1 LGPTGVGKTELAK
14 ALAEFLF
21 DDPKAM
27 IRIDMSEYMERHSV
41 SRLIGAPPGYIGYE
55 EGGQLTE
62 PVRRRPYC
70 ILLLDEMEKANAEV
84 FNILLQVLDDG
95 RLTDGQGRTVDFR
108 HTIILMTSNIGSEF
122 LQDGIDKAKQAQVL
136 QLVKQY
142 FRPEFLNRI
151 DDLILFSG
159 LSQENLLDIIDI
171 MIARL
176 STRLKRQDL
185 SIIINDDAK
194 KELAKR
200 GYDPA
205 YGARPLERLLQR
217 EVIDKIAIGLI
228 EKRFGPGQ
236 TVHVGLQNGVVT
248 VS

>member
-1 LGPTGVGKTELAK
+1 
-14 ALAEFLF
+14 
-21 DDPKAM
+21 
-27 IRIDMSEYMERHSV
+27 
-41 SRLIGAPPGYIGYE
+41 
-55 EGGQLTE
+55 
-62 PVRRRPYC
+62 
-70 ILLLDEMEKANAEV
+70 
-84 FNILLQVLDDG
+84 
-95 RLTDGQGRTVDFR
+95 
-108 HTIILMTSNIGSEF
+108 MTSNIGSEF

-136 QLVKQY
+136 QLVKQH

-159 LSQENLLDIIDI
+159 LSQANLLDIIDI
-171 MIARL
+171 MIGRL
-176 STRLKRQDL
+176 ATRLRRQDL
-185 SIIINDDAK
+185 SIVIDDDAK

-228 EKRFGPGQ
+228 EKRFEPGQ
-236 TVHVGLQNGVVT
+236 TVHVGLKNGTIT

>member
-1 LGPTGVGKTELAK
+1 
-14 ALAEFLF
+14 
-21 DDPKAM
+21 M

-41 SRLIGAPPGYIGYE
+41 SRLVGAPPGYVGYE

-70 ILLLDEMEKANAEV
+70 ILLLDEMEKANTEV

-95 RLTDGQGRTVDFR
+95 RLTDGHGRTVDFR

-122 LQDGIDKAKQAQVL
+122 LQDGIDKAKQAKVL
-136 QLVKQY
+136 QLVKQH

-159 LSQENLLDIIDI
+159 LSQENLLNIVDI
-171 MIARL
+171 MIAKL
-176 STRLKRQDL
+176 ATRLKRQAIEI
-185 SIIINDDAK
+185 SIDDDAK
-194 KELAKR
+194 QELARR
-200 GYDPA
+200 GYNPA

-217 EVIDKIAIGLI
+217 EVIDKIALGLI
-228 EKRFGPGQ
+228 EKRFQPGQ
-236 TVHVGLQNGVVT
+236 VVRVSLKDGVIIVA
-248 VS
+248 